1 MCMILKNVSLVLVEM
16 NRQDVFTRLFFLPSS
31 SLVFGITESLWSS
44 FAGGRQYGV
53 WAGERHSSCSCLPQ
67 CCSSP
72 LPCTLLVNALLAIPR
87 TFILRGLE
95 LFSKGIEPAMAHP
108 KIIERRRSPMG
119 GMLAQWGADR
129 PVSPVQACKGM
140 RQHLPWCRWA
150 WYCCLA
156 GRGAKASGIRAILFL
171 YGADVSFSPGCL
183 TWKFV
188 AVQVLFLKAGGVKTV
203 A

>member
-67 CCSSP
+67 WCSSP
-72 LPCTLLVNALLAIPR
+72 LPCTLLVNALFAIPR

-95 LFSKGIEPAMAHP
+95 LFSKGIAPAMAHP

-119 GMLAQWGADR
+119 RDAGSMRSWQTCVTCADLQR
-129 PVSPVQACKGM
+129 HAAASALVPMSLV
-140 RQHLPWCRWA
+140 L
-150 WYCCLA
+150 LL
-156 GRGAKASGIRAILFL
+156 GREGS
-171 YGADVSFSPGCL
+171 
-183 TWKFV
+183 
-188 AVQVLFLKAGGVKTV
+188 
-203 A
+203 